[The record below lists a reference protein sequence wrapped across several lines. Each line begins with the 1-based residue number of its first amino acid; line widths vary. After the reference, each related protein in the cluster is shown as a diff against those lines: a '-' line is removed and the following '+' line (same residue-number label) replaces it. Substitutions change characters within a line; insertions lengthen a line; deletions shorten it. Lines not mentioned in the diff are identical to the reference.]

1 MVNLGGEILIHIDKN
16 VRTSGAYVMYKDL
29 FVFQVGP
36 TSKGD
41 TLGVVRLGGHKEAD
55 ETAVETAKRE
65 VEEEASIDITILNS
79 PTTYYKEYWNAQSKK
94 LKVEN
99 EVNPILIIDSLD
111 ESLSIMYIAYSK
123 TLPKPSSETNGLL
136 LLSLN
141 DIELICTGKIT
152 LNDYINQGGVAIL
165 KEKMDKELIL
175 QPFPQL
181 MFLAELLKE
190 DLVLLQQFLIT

>member
-1 MVNLGGEILIHIDKN
+1 MVNFGGGILIHIDKN
-16 VRTSGAYVMYKDL
+16 VRTSGAYVMYKNL

-36 TSKGD
+36 TSKRD
-41 TLGVVRLGGHKEAD
+41 TLGVVRLGGHIEAD

-79 PTTYYKEYWNAQSKK
+79 PTTYYKESWNAQSKK
-94 LKVEN
+94 VKVEN
-99 EVNPILIIDSLD
+99 EVNPILIIDSPD
-111 ESLSIMYIAYSK
+111 ESLSIMYVAYSK
-123 TLPKPSSETNGLL
+123 MLPKPSSETNGLL

-152 LNDYINQGGVAIL
+152 LNDYINQGGVSIW
-165 KEKMDKELIL
+165 KEKMDNELIL

-181 MFLAELLKE
+181 MFLSELLKE
-190 DLVLLQQFLIT
+190 DPVLLQQFVN

>member
-1 MVNLGGEILIHIDKN
+1 MIHIGKN
-16 VRTSGAYVMYKDL
+16 VRTSGAYVMYKNL

-41 TLGVVRLGGHKEAD
+41 TLGVVRLGGHKESN

-65 VEEEASIDITILNS
+65 VKEEAAIDITILNS
-79 PTTYYKEYWNAQSKK
+79 PTTYYKENWNAQSKK
-94 LKVEN
+94 IKVEN
-99 EVNPILIIDSLD
+99 EVHPILIIDSPD
-111 ESLSIMYIAYSK
+111 ESLSIMYVAYSK
-123 TLPKPSSETNGLL
+123 MLPKPSSETNGLL

-152 LNDYINQGGVAIL
+152 LNDYINQGGLAIL
-165 KEKMDKELIL
+165 KEKMNIDLVL

-181 MFLAELLKE
+181 MFLAELLNE
-190 DLVLLQQFLIT
+190 DSVLLQQFLN

>member
-1 MVNLGGEILIHIDKN
+1 MIHIDKN
-16 VRTSGAYVMYKDL
+16 VRTSGAYVIYKNL

-41 TLGVVRLGGHKEAD
+41 TLGVVRLGGHKESD

-65 VEEEASIDITILNS
+65 VKEEASIDITILNS
-79 PTTYYKEYWNAQSKK
+79 LTTYYKENWNAQSKEI
-94 LKVEN
+94 KVEN
-99 EVNPILIIDSLD
+99 EVNPILIIDSPD
-111 ESLSIMYIAYSK
+111 ESLSIMYVAYSK
-123 TLPKPSSETNGLL
+123 MLPKPSSETSGLL

-141 DIELICTGKIT
+141 DIELVCTGKIT

-190 DLVLLQQFLIT
+190 NPVLLQQFLN

>member
-123 TLPKPSSETNGLL
+123 MLPKPSSETNGLL

-175 QPFPQL
+175 PPFPQL

>member
-1 MVNLGGEILIHIDKN
+1 MIHIDKN
-16 VRTSGAYVMYKDL
+16 VRTSGAYVMYRNL

-65 VEEEASIDITILNS
+65 VKEEASIDVSILNS
-79 PTTYYKEYWNAQSKK
+79 PTTFYKENWNAQSKK
-94 LKVEN
+94 IKIES
-99 EVNPILIIDSLD
+99 EVNPLLIIDSQD
-111 ESLSIMYIAYSK
+111 ETLSIMYVAYSK
-123 TLPKPSSETNGLL
+123 IPPKPSSETNGLL

-152 LNDYINQGGVAIL
+152 LNDYINQDGVAIL
-165 KEKMDKELIL
+165 KEKMNKDLVL

-181 MFLAELLKE
+181 LFLAEILKE
-190 DLVLLQQFLIT
+190 DPTLLYHFLN